1 MKTHRIALLLAL
13 MFGASTAF
21 AQEAKKTEPVKVEA
35 KKEETK
41 KAEAKPAPAPA
52 PAAKKEV
59 VKKEA
64 AASQPAASQPAEP
77 VPPVKPPVGPTI
89 PQVDPDDIGSL
100 IKAII
105 ESAKTGKWALLVGFI
120 MMLLTW
126 LVNKVLKSKIPT
138 KVLPWLAIG
147 LSTVTA
153 VAFALSTGVGW
164 INAIVV
170 GVQTGLMAAGSWSA
184 IGKYLPGIA
193 KKPEPAPAEPKEP
206 TT

>member
-1 MKTHRIALLLAL
+1 MRTKHIALLLAL
-13 MFGASTAF
+13 TLGAGTAF
-21 AQEAKKTEPVKVEA
+21 AQETKKTEPAKVKV
-35 KKEETK
+35 KKE
-41 KAEAKPAPAPA
+41 EAKPAPAPTPAPVAA
-52 PAAKKEV
+52 PAAPKA
-59 VKKEA
+59 KEA
-64 AASQPAASQPAEP
+64 AASQPVASQPAAQP
-77 VPPVKPPVGPTI
+77 DIAPVKPPAGVT
-89 PQVDPDDIGSL
+89 QVDPDDIGSL

-153 VAFALSTGVGW
+153 VAFALGTGVGW
-164 INAIVV
+164 INALVV

-184 IGKYLPGIA
+184 LGKYLPGIA
-193 KKPEPAPAEPKEP
+193 KKAEPAPAEEAKP
-206 TT
+206 